1 LTRNRCNLA
10 CQCKKHRASFLNI
23 AFRIPCIPIQC
34 HDWKYKGF
42 RIQGMVAGLCARAEN
57 LQQWRL

>member
-1 LTRNRCNLA
+1 LA
-10 CQCKKHRASFLNI
+10 CQYNKLRASFLNTF
-23 AFRIPCIPIQC
+23 FRTPCIPIQF
-34 HDWKYKGF
+34 HGWKYKGF